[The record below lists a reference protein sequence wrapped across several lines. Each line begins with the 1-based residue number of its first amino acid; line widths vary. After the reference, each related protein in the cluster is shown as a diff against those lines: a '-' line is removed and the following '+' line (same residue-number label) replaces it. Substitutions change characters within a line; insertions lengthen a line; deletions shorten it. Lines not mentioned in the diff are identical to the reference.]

1 MSNVFSMS
9 KKAYRPYE
17 PNQLLLL
24 PPALQDWLPH
34 DHFAYFLSGVVDSLD
49 LSQIEQT
56 YERELR
62 GYPPYHPRMMVKVLL
77 YAYCN
82 GVYSSRKIERR
93 LQEDVAFR
101 VLAANNQPDFRTISD
116 FRKRHLKALSDL
128 FLQVVKICKKAGLVR
143 LVHVALDGTKIKA
156 NASKHKAM
164 SYSRMVEEEQ
174 RLKAEIAELLQKA
187 EQADQAEDHRFG
199 PHRRGDELPEEL
211 RFRERRL
218 AKIQEA
224 KAALEAEAR
233 LRAGADEHEPPEEP
247 GPKGPKGGRR
257 RKRPKAEPAPTAQR
271 NFTDPDSRIMKGS
284 DKQFIQGYNAQ
295 AVVDADTQ
303 IVVAAAVTN
312 QAADAPH
319 LIPMMEQV
327 ETNVDEMP
335 EEVSA
340 DAGYFSEQNVQWLLQ
355 RRINPYIPPEKQRH
369 SERRRAKSP
378 RGPIPKG
385 ATLRD
390 RMRRK
395 LQLKRHAERYRK
407 REQSIEPVFGQ
418 IKEARGFRQFHLRGL
433 EAVNGEWLLVCLC
446 HNLLKLYAFSQAA

>member
-1 MSNVFSMS
+1 MSNVFIMS
-9 KKAYRPYE
+9 KKTYRPYQ

-34 DHFAYFLSGVVDSLD
+34 DHFAYFLSDVVDSLD
-49 LSQIEQT
+49 LSQIERT

-143 LVHVALDGTKIKA
+143 LGHVALDGTKIKA

-224 KAALEAEAR
+224 KAALEGEAR
-233 LRAGADEHEPPEEP
+233 LRAGVDEHEPPEGPE
-247 GPKGPKGGRR
+247 PKGSKGGRR
-257 RKRPKAEPAPTAQR
+257 RKQRKAEPAPTAQR

-303 IVVAAAVTN
+303 IIVAAAVTN

-327 ETNVDEMP
+327 EANVDEMP

-433 EAVNGEWLLVCLC
+433 EAVNGEWVLVCLC
-446 HNLLKLYAFSQAA
+446 HNLLKLYAFRQAG

>member
-1 MSNVFSMS
+1 VSNVFSMS
-9 KKAYRPYE
+9 KKTYRPYQ

-34 DHFAYFLSGVVDSLD
+34 DHFAYFLSDVVDSLD
-49 LSQIEQT
+49 LSQIERT

-116 FRKRHLKALSDL
+116 FRKRHLKALTDL

-143 LVHVALDGTKIKA
+143 LGHVALDGTKIKA

-187 EQADQAEDHRFG
+187 EEADQAEDDRFG

-233 LRAGADEHEPPEEP
+233 LRAGAEPPEEP

-257 RKRPKAEPAPTAQR
+257 RKRSKAEPAPTAQR
-271 NFTDPDSRIMKGS
+271 NFTDPDSRIMKGA

-303 IVVAAAVTN
+303 IIVAAAVTN

-327 ETNVDEMP
+327 EANVDEMP

-369 SERRRAKSP
+369 IERRCSKSP

-407 REQSIEPVFGQ
+407 REQSVEPVFGQ

-433 EAVNGEWLLVCLC
+433 EAVNGEWVLVCLC
-446 HNLLKLYAFSQAA
+446 HNLLKLYAFSQAG